1 MTVVQLTALN
11 CEVNTLEIKQTC

>member
-11 CEVNTLEIKQTC
+11 CEENGSRN